1 MSEVYRVNY
10 IDKTSITSCDVVSA
24 VFSTEVLF
32 VAFRLNTQVKP
43 EIKRKKKSKENGE
56 AKRGSYAVWYLA
68 RHLQYFKTVGEPT
81 ALEIN
86 KEYKFGGQLF
96 V

>member
-56 AKRGSYAVWYLA
+56 AKRGSYAV
-68 RHLQYFKTVGEPT
+68 
-81 ALEIN
+81 
-86 KEYKFGGQLF
+86 
-96 V
+96 

>member
-24 VFSTEVLF
+24 VFSAEVLF

-56 AKRGSYAVWYLA
+56 KGFIRGMISCSTFAI
-68 RHLQYFKTVGEPT
+68 F
-81 ALEIN
+81 
-86 KEYKFGGQLF
+86 
-96 V
+96 

>member
-32 VAFRLNTQVKP
+32 VAFRLNTKVKP

-56 AKRGSYAVWYLA
+56 EGFIRDMISCSTFAI
-68 RHLQYFKTVGEPT
+68 F
-81 ALEIN
+81 
-86 KEYKFGGQLF
+86 
-96 V
+96 